1 MNTERRRKNM
11 VSAISTDQSELW
23 KLLMQSSQT
32 NSSSSTEKNAETDT
46 TSFSDVL
53 QGSSESESVE
63 TQLYEQLSDI
73 TQNMGVPAGMF
84 IEDASEEN
92 STSVSSASGS
102 SSSSS
107 SGSSSSYDVRDTNM
121 DGVVSQEEIDAA
133 LGIQQDNQTADS
145 KLKQQLETA
154 YGLNTDSMES
164 LLSLVA

>member
-1 MNTERRRKNM
+1 M
-11 VSAISTDQSELW
+11 VSAINTDQSELW
-23 KLLMQSSQT
+23 KLLMNQSSQT
-32 NSSSSTEKNAETDT
+32 NSSSSTTQTQESSEADS
-46 TSFSDVL
+46 TSFANLL
-53 QGSSESESVE
+53 QESSENNSVDS
-63 TQLYEQLSDI
+63 QLYDMLTDI

-84 IEDASEEN
+84 IEDASEED
-92 STSVSSASGS
+92 STSVSSTSGS
-102 SSSSS
+102 SSSA
-107 SGSSSSYDVRDTNM
+107 SGGSSSYDVRDTNM

>member
-1 MNTERRRKNM
+1 M
-11 VSAISTDQSELW
+11 VSAINTDQSELW
-23 KLLMQSSQT
+23 KLLMNQSSQT
-32 NSSSSTEKNAETDT
+32 NSSSSTTQTQESSEADS
-46 TSFSDVL
+46 TSFANLL
-53 QGSSESESVE
+53 QESSENNSVDS
-63 TQLYEQLSDI
+63 QLYDMLTDI

-133 LGIQQDNQTADS
+133 LGIEEDNQTADT

-154 YGLNTDSMES
+154 YGLNDDSFES
-164 LLSLVA
+164 LLSLVV

>member
-1 MNTERRRKNM
+1 M
-11 VSAISTDQSELW
+11 VSAINTDQSELW
-23 KLLMQSSQT
+23 KLLMNQSSQT
-32 NSSSSTEKNAETDT
+32 NSSSSTTQTQESSEADS
-46 TSFSDVL
+46 TSFANLL
-53 QGSSESESVE
+53 QESSENNSVDS
-63 TQLYEQLSDI
+63 QLYDILTDI

-133 LGIQQDNQTADS
+133 LGIEEDNQTADT

-154 YGLNTDSMES
+154 YGLNDDSFES
-164 LLSLVA
+164 LLSLVV

>member
-1 MNTERRRKNM
+1 M

-84 IEDASEEN
+84 IEDASEED

-133 LGIQQDNQTADS
+133 LGIQQDNQTADT

>member
-1 MNTERRRKNM
+1 M
-11 VSAISTDQSELW
+11 VSAINTDQSELW
-23 KLLMQSSQT
+23 KLLMNQSSQT

-84 IEDASEEN
+84 IEDASEED
-92 STSVSSASGS
+92 STSVSSTSGS

-133 LGIQQDNQTADS
+133 LGIEEDNQTADT

-154 YGLNTDSMES
+154 YGLNDDSFES
-164 LLSLVA
+164 LLSLVV

>member
-1 MNTERRRKNM
+1 M
-11 VSAISTDQSELW
+11 VSAINTDQSELW
-23 KLLMQSSQT
+23 ELLMNQSSQT
-32 NSSSSTEKNAETDT
+32 NSSSSTTQTQESSEADS
-46 TSFSDVL
+46 TSFANLL
-53 QGSSESESVE
+53 QESSENNSVDS
-63 TQLYEQLSDI
+63 QLYDMLTDI

>member
-1 MNTERRRKNM
+1 M
-11 VSAISTDQSELW
+11 VSAINTDQSELW

-32 NSSSSTEKNAETDT
+32 NSSSSTTQTQESSEADS
-46 TSFSDVL
+46 TSFANLL
-53 QGSSESESVE
+53 QESSENNSVDS
-63 TQLYEQLSDI
+63 QLYDMLTDI

-92 STSVSSASGS
+92 STSVSSTSGS

-133 LGIQQDNQTADS
+133 LGIEEDNQTADT

-154 YGLNTDSMES
+154 YGLNDDSFES
-164 LLSLVA
+164 LLSLVV

>member
-1 MNTERRRKNM
+1 M
-11 VSAISTDQSELW
+11 VSAINTDQSELW
-23 KLLMQSSQT
+23 ELLMNQSSQT
-32 NSSSSTEKNAETDT
+32 NSSSSTTQTQESSEADS
-46 TSFSDVL
+46 TSFANLL
-53 QGSSESESVE
+53 QESSENNSVDS
-63 TQLYEQLSDI
+63 QLYDMLTDI

-133 LGIQQDNQTADS
+133 LGIEEDNQTADT

-154 YGLNTDSMES
+154 YGLNDDSFES
-164 LLSLVA
+164 LLSLVV

>member
-1 MNTERRRKNM
+1 M

-164 LLSLVA
+164 LLSLVV

>member
-1 MNTERRRKNM
+1 M
-11 VSAISTDQSELW
+11 VSAINTDQSELW
-23 KLLMQSSQT
+23 ELLMNQSSQT
-32 NSSSSTEKNAETDT
+32 NSSSSTTQTQESSEADS
-46 TSFSDVL
+46 TSFANLL
-53 QGSSESESVE
+53 QESSENNSVD

-84 IEDASEEN
+84 IEDASEED
-92 STSVSSASGS
+92 STSVSSTSGS
-102 SSSSS
+102 SSSA
-107 SGSSSSYDVRDTNM
+107 SGGSSSYDVRDTNM

-164 LLSLVA
+164 LLSLVV

>member
-1 MNTERRRKNM
+1 M
-11 VSAISTDQSELW
+11 VSAINTDQSELW
-23 KLLMQSSQT
+23 KLLMNQSSQT
-32 NSSSSTEKNAETDT
+32 NSSSSTTQTQESSEADS
-46 TSFSDVL
+46 TSFANLL
-53 QGSSESESVE
+53 QESSENNSVDS
-63 TQLYEQLSDI
+63 QLYDMLTDI

-154 YGLNTDSMES
+154 YGLNDDSFES
-164 LLSLVA
+164 LLSLVV

>member
-1 MNTERRRKNM
+1 M

-84 IEDASEEN
+84 IEDASEED
-92 STSVSSASGS
+92 STSVSSTSGS

>member
-1 MNTERRRKNM
+1 M

-133 LGIQQDNQTADS
+133 LGIQQDNQTANS

>member
-1 MNTERRRKNM
+1 M

-84 IEDASEEN
+84 IEDASEED

-133 LGIQQDNQTADS
+133 LGIEEDNQTADT

-154 YGLNTDSMES
+154 YGLNDDSFES
-164 LLSLVA
+164 LLSLVV

>member
-1 MNTERRRKNM
+1 M
-11 VSAISTDQSELW
+11 VSAINTDQSELW
-23 KLLMQSSQT
+23 KLLMNQSSQT
-32 NSSSSTEKNAETDT
+32 NSSSSTTQTQESSEADS
-46 TSFSDVL
+46 TSFANLL
-53 QGSSESESVE
+53 QESSENESVDS
-63 TQLYEQLSDI
+63 QLYDMLTDI

-107 SGSSSSYDVRDTNM
+107 SGSSSSSYDVRDTNM

-133 LGIQQDNQTADS
+133 LGIEQDNQTADT

-154 YGLNTDSMES
+154 YGLNDDSFES
-164 LLSLVA
+164 LLSLVV

>member
-1 MNTERRRKNM
+1 M
-11 VSAISTDQSELW
+11 VSAINTDQSELW
-23 KLLMQSSQT
+23 KLLMNQSSQT

-154 YGLNTDSMES
+154 YGLNDDSFES
-164 LLSLVA
+164 LLSLVV

>member
-1 MNTERRRKNM
+1 M
-11 VSAISTDQSELW
+11 VSAINTDQSELW
-23 KLLMQSSQT
+23 KLLMNQSSQT
-32 NSSSSTEKNAETDT
+32 NSSSSTTQTQESSEADS
-46 TSFSDVL
+46 TSFANLL
-53 QGSSESESVE
+53 QESSENNSVDS
-63 TQLYEQLSDI
+63 QLYDMLTDI

-133 LGIQQDNQTADS
+133 LGIEEDNQTADT

-154 YGLNTDSMES
+154 YGLNDDSFEP
-164 LLSLVA
+164 LLSLVV